1 VGSTDKITFSRI
13 SRADTAAFDLPLEAE
28 KAARRFSGGR
38 PTEAILPETET
49 ILSLYP
55 KKTYSEH
62 HGRTQAAFR
71 SKCPVGVVRFVGI
84 AGVIAHAPSGDGR

>member
-49 ILSLYP
+49 TLNPYP
-55 KKTYSEH
+55 K
-62 HGRTQAAFR
+62 
-71 SKCPVGVVRFVGI
+71 
-84 AGVIAHAPSGDGR
+84 

>member
-1 VGSTDKITFSRI
+1 M
-13 SRADTAAFDLPLEAE
+13 AFGLPLEAE